1 MRRLVSLER
10 QAFLPERKAVSV
22 VHCAQVEVFAQ
33 RDHALVV
40 AADPFAAKFVDE
52 RRESLAMMLL
62 GVDSPSV
69 PVVRLQDVDFPPLL
83 NCSVGGGETGET
95 GPNDDA
101 LFFSHGLPPLES
113 AAGPPSARDNSEL
126 RLQQAKASFLSVGV
140 YPKPSPVNIN

>member
-1 MRRLVSLER
+1 MLVHLFAKFLELFVDGLRERKCAGWVSLER

-101 LFFSHGLPPLES
+101 LFF
-113 AAGPPSARDNSEL
+113 
-126 RLQQAKASFLSVGV
+126 
-140 YPKPSPVNIN
+140 